1 MSKHRAARTHAWRR
15 RARTL
20 ERACR
25 CVFHTTGTTGSS
37 VFFLHISAPWWMQQ
51 GQTLERTN
59 PARKNLSQHKIHDA
73 SRIYESTSLEVPLC
87 LWCQHLTTRTLQESR
102 SSIKSSFADKDL
114 KKLKQIEELTKP
126 ERKSKAKLWR
136 KTLHSSL
143 NFRKGRSGGSWLP
156 VPEVVALGVKAPC
169 PRGFLLSKRSTSVFV
184 F

>member
-114 KKLKQIEELTKP
+114 KKLKQIEEQFTTP
-126 ERKSKAKLWR
+126 ERKSKAKFWR

-143 NFRKGRSGGSWLP
+143 NFRKGRSGFCSSGSWLP

-169 PRGFLLSKRSTSVFV
+169 VHEVF
-184 F
+184 